1 MFFKKVA
8 CFTDIHFGLKGN
20 SRIHNDDCETFI
32 HWFIEQAKAHNCET
46 CIFLGDWHHHRSK
59 GSVTLDDLREIG
71 RASCRERV

>member
-20 SRIHNDDCETFI
+20 SRVHNDDCETFI

-46 CIFLGDWHHHRSK
+46 CIFLGDWHHH
-59 GSVTLDDLREIG
+59 
-71 RASCRERV
+71 